1 MKMYIIDAEN
11 RTFREAENTGL
22 ESLQGVVGGYIETAF
37 NFPNDDCAYVNEEGL
52 YQGYQFGFMIKGA
65 HQPFMG
71 NGVVV
76 GSNPRTGDD
85 ADVKM
90 SLPELQAQVK
100 FLSLQDM
107 RRMYG
112 VGALN
117 YKKIIATKTNKKI
130 KKTMKKKKA

>member
-11 RTFREAENTGL
+11 RNIREAEYTGL
-22 ESLQGVVGGYIETAF
+22 ESLQSAVGGYIETAF
-37 NFPNDDCAYVNEEGL
+37 NFPNDDAAFVNEEGL

-65 HQPFMG
+65 HQPFLG

-76 GSNPRTGDD
+76 GTDTATGDTTE
-85 ADVKM
+85 VKM

-100 FLSLQDM
+100 FVSLQDM

-112 VGALN
+112 VGSLS
-117 YKKIIATKTNKKI
+117 YKKLIAAKTNKKI
-130 KKTMKKKKA
+130 KKIIK